1 MKQNNN
7 EIYTGLEPKKM
18 YKSYKKIIK
27 KTWVSRN
34 IIQNENNTFW
44 LFEKSVKFF
53 LMLILFIATP
63 KTSWKNK
70 SKSNEL
76 IDRTYQKF
84 TAKESTFIPI
94 SLSFYFLISF
104 VPILTIVIVLLSFI
118 NGYNTVFLDVILSR
132 IIPGVKSILNIPNFK
147 INQGVQYTTIGILLF
162 GSTWLAS
169 SGWGRFIY
177 SQNYIYGH
185 ENLGNFLLNRVK
197 GFFIVIGISIYLF
210 ITSLIYISVY
220 KLVSPRL
227 SVTGELI
234 YFYTSFMIYLIV
246 ILYFGFS
253 LIYKLTPS
261 FKLPWNSV
269 LPGVLLTT
277 IPNMI
282 FIGVFGYLTSL
293 INYSQYGAVGT
304 FMYIALFVSSL
315 SYFIFIGLI
324 VNESY
329 YKTYYSN
336 YTIAKKDFFI
346 KKIK

>member
-1 MKQNNN
+1 MKETNNN
-7 EIYTGLEPKKM
+7 IYTGIEPKKM
-18 YKSYKKIIK
+18 YKAYKKTIK

-34 IIQNENNTFW
+34 IIQNENSTFW
-44 LFEKSVKFF
+44 LFEKIAKFF
-53 LMLILFIATP
+53 LMLILFISTP

-70 SKSNEL
+70 SKSSEL

-84 TAKESTFIPI
+84 TAKESAFIPI

-104 VPILTIVIVLLSFI
+104 VPILTVVVVLLSFI
-118 NGYNTVFLDVILSR
+118 NGYNTVFLDIILSR

-147 INQGVQYTTIGILLF
+147 INQSVQYTTIGILLF
-162 GSTWLAS
+162 GSTWLGS

-185 ENLGNFLLNRVK
+185 ENLGNFFLNRLK
-197 GFFIVIGISIYLF
+197 GFFIVLGISLYLF
-210 ITSLIYISVY
+210 IVSLIYISFY
-220 KLVSPRL
+220 KLIVPRL
-227 SVTGELI
+227 SVVGELVF
-234 YFYTSFMIYLIV
+234 FYISFMFYLILV
-246 ILYFGFS
+246 LYFGFS

-269 LPGVLLTT
+269 LPGVLLAT

-293 INYSQYGAVGT
+293 INYTQYGAIGT

-329 YKTYYSN
+329 YKTYYSS
-336 YTIAKKDFFI
+336 YTIAKRDFFLKRI
-346 KKIK
+346 K